1 MNGILEENHAPRLV
15 QDFEAIARQ
24 IDAPANLVSRV
35 ERLEDA
41 ITAITLV
48 LRNMNR
54 DLDHHH
60 DSIQDLQ
67 HKKGR

>member
-1 MNGILEENHAPRLV
+1 MNGMMEENHAPRLV
-15 QDFEAIARQ
+15 QGFEAIARQ

-67 HKKGR
+67 HKNGR